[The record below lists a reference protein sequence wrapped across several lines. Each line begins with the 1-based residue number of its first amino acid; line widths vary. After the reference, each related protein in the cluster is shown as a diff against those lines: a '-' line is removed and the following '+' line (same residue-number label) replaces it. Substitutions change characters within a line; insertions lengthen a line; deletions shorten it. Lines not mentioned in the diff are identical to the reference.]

1 MLRVRSSDELSS
13 VLPGQ
18 WENQGDVEKTDERSI
33 PAELLRDTPA
43 ETMHCMAD
51 RKELLFTML
60 AAIALGATV
69 VAFALETY
77 YGPSALFAQLGQ
89 GLRCLGLSLSPRG
102 F

>member
-1 MLRVRSSDELSS
+1 M
-13 VLPGQ
+13 
-18 WENQGDVEKTDERSI
+18 
-33 PAELLRDTPA
+33 LRDTLA

-60 AAIALGATV
+60 TAIALGVTV

-77 YGPSALFAQLGQ
+77 YGPSALFAPLGQ